1 MKEKN
6 ANESLKD
13 VVVPLVKMPLTKDA
27 LYIRDRCRKLANEIL
42 SRERDARNMR

>member
-13 VVVPLVKMPLTKDA
+13 VIIPLVKMPMSTRDA
-27 LYIRDRCRKLANEIL
+27 EIRRRCRKLANEIL